1 MSNKTVVETILGQH
15 INADVGADGI
25 YRQLSTGLLFS
36 SAMIKPVDQDERE
49 MSDLARIQLIIRSIN
64 EVEDCRGYGL
74 KRMCYGYAEVMEVLP
89 SKSELRTVQVGSSYR
104 SNESIR
110 IHRNYNVVCSSKKG
124 VVSIDITNKL
134 GCEVTWMDDETK
146 RSFFNGLLYL
156 IASRQLDYQGGVDKV
171 KELLT
176 TERLPLGTNIHP
188 SFMLLPTN
196 GVANSPIEYSLLKAE
211 EHVQKFKRS
220 VKVQAGVKD
229 LIKAV
234 REVVNN
240 TRTLNTITVNTNTQF
255 LKTTVFRLHY
265 NADGTH
271 QTYHVGIT
279 EELGSSRTN
288 IIGKSVFLSTTGYGT
303 NVESRLRDEDDKNT
317 LHAVLEYLA
326 DVIIQLFYNN
336 DLVQCA
342 DEKFITGLGNRL
354 LKAREFSIWGL
365 LHESTGN
372 KSIQHYL
379 RVNYA
384 KTLTLLQEIQIASS
398 KDFCTITNSDKE
410 VSTYRIVER
419 NEDGTMIAVTPFGMT
434 QLDHNGNDN
443 TVLLTSYPS

>member
-1 MSNKTVVETILGQH
+1 
-15 INADVGADGI
+15 
-25 YRQLSTGLLFS
+25 
-36 SAMIKPVDQDERE
+36 
-49 MSDLARIQLIIRSIN
+49 
-64 EVEDCRGYGL
+64 
-74 KRMCYGYAEVMEVLP
+74 
-89 SKSELRTVQVGSSYR
+89 
-104 SNESIR
+104 
-110 IHRNYNVVCSSKKG
+110 
-124 VVSIDITNKL
+124 
-134 GCEVTWMDDETK
+134 MDDETK

-265 NADGTH
+265 NADGTR

-279 EELGSSRTN
+279 EELGSSRTS
-288 IIGKSVFLSTTGYGT
+288 IIGKSVFLITTGHGT
-303 NVESRLRDEDDKNT
+303 NVESRLRDVDDKNT
-317 LHAVLEYLA
+317 LHTVLEYLA

-379 RVNYA
+379 RANYA